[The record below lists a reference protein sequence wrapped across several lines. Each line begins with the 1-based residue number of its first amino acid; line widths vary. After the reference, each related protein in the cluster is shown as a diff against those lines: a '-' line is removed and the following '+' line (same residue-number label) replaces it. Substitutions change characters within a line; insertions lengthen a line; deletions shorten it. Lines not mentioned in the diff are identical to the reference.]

1 MFEVCKEKMRYSDFA
16 QLMIIIEGLG
26 QQNEDGTPIVG
37 MLDVPEENIAVYNEN
52 PDLFLSEYNNEN
64 EYDELLPSLISLAE
78 ALPEGHSLKD
88 YVVVEVCKRDE
99 ESLNKVLVVGIT
111 VVSLGIYLS
120 INKKA

>member
-37 MLDVPEENIAVYNEN
+37 TIDVPQENTDVYNEN
-52 PDLFLSEYNNEN
+52 PDLFLSEYNNED
-64 EYDELLPSLISLAE
+64 EYNELLPSLISLAE

-99 ESLNKVLVVGIT
+99 ELLNKLLVVGIA
-111 VVSLGIYLS
+111 VISLGIYLS

>member
-88 YVVVEVCKRDE
+88 YVVVEICVRDE
-99 ESLNKVLVVGIT
+99 ESLNKMIVIGIA
-111 VVSLGIYLS
+111 VISLGIYLS
-120 INKKA
+120 INKKK